1 MVILVGV
8 NHYAKMWMTDVAV
21 EMRDTMCC
29 CNCFCQVAVLRETV
43 RRECEERYELTE
55 ALELAKK
62 ELLLLKRPPS
72 RHGVLIACFAFTS
85 NDADDDR

>member
-1 MVILVGV
+1 
-8 NHYAKMWMTDVAV
+8 
-21 EMRDTMCC
+21 
-29 CNCFCQVAVLRETV
+29 VLRETV

-72 RHGVLIACFAFTS
+72 RHGVLIAACFAFTS